1 MARKNAKAAD
11 AAINNRSEPA
21 KEIVGTTEPI
31 TSEVLEDELVDPD
44 AARQDDST
52 VAVKDLAP
60 ANPFHEPLADRYS
73 DGALAEVTQGST
85 KPAETIVE
93 HPLSPTDTNPNPHG
107 NRDDAVVSVP
117 VKDKDG
123 NVVVERPEDGD
134 TTITGMSDNP
144 VHLGDGRTLAKG
156 AKAKVS
162 KEVAK
167 TLRDN
172 GQAK

>member
-1 MARKNAKAAD
+1 MRKNAKVAD
-11 AAINNRSEPA
+11 AATDNRSEPA
-21 KEIVGTTEPI
+21 KAIVGTTEPI
-31 TSEVLEDELVDPD
+31 TSDVVEDELVDPD
-44 AARQDDST
+44 AARQDDGT

-93 HPLSPTDTNPNPHG
+93 HPLSPTDSNPNPHG
-107 NRDDAVVSVP
+107 NRDEAVVSVP

-123 NVVVERPEDGD
+123 NVTVERAEDGSVEV
-134 TTITGMSDNP
+134 TGLSDNP
-144 VHLGDGRTLAKG
+144 VHLGDGRTLGKDQ
-156 AKAKVS
+156 KAKVS

-172 GQAK
+172 KQAK